1 MWYVGTRA
9 QARAAVRAIDL
20 ALGNPRAGRSDGSA
34 LTTRWATPRPITDG
48 RWVFAIDA
56 ERAALLPPADQ
67 ARVISSLP
75 IARRLD
81 PVALGLGEPF
91 VSRAPGDLPDEL
103 ELLSE
108 DRWHPVVVRARFQHS
123 ALPALAGATTLYDGA
138 GSAHDLGT
146 QYARADGLTWVV
158 QPIVTLAAGAKY
170 VLALWVKIRGSA
182 ADEKALL
189 DAVTLALE
197 AQNDTTRT
205 LGCRNRGGAWVL
217 KNGLTASDGPIATSW
232 PAGWR
237 LYVPGDADGAPTGDA
252 CVLGQVV

>member
-1 MWYVGTRA
+1 MWYAGTRA
-9 QARAAVRAIDL
+9 QARAAVRAIDI

-48 RWVFAIDA
+48 RWVFAIDV

-67 ARVISSLP
+67 ARVIASLP

-123 ALPALAGATTLYDGA
+123 ALPALAGATTLYDGS
-138 GSAHDLGT
+138 GSARDLGT
-146 QYARADGLTWVV
+146 QYTRADGLTWVV
-158 QPIVTLAAGAKY
+158 QPIVTLAAGVASVEFAMPPNTFALGLHTAHLIVTWGDGERTWPDPERSPAISLR
-170 VLALWVKIRGSA
+170 VLDR
-182 ADEKALL
+182 
-189 DAVTLALE
+189 
-197 AQNDTTRT
+197 
-205 LGCRNRGGAWVL
+205 
-217 KNGLTASDGPIATSW
+217 P
-232 PAGWR
+232 
-237 LYVPGDADGAPTGDA
+237 
-252 CVLGQVV
+252 

>member
-1 MWYVGTRA
+1 MTLYYLNAARSECRRVLRRLERDLRIPRNDNASGTAYTSRWDQPRQTVGG
-9 QARAAVRAIDL
+9 L
-20 ALGNPRAGRSDGSA
+20 WGFKLKP
-34 LTTRWATPRPITDG
+34 
-48 RWVFAIDA
+48 FAY
-56 ERAALLPPADQ
+56 ALLSPADQ
-67 ARVISSLP
+67 AS
-75 IARRLD
+75 AQ
-81 PVALGLGEPF
+81 
-91 VSRAPGDLPDEL
+91 DLASPPDWQL
-103 ELLSE
+103 EE
-108 DRWHPVVVRARFQHS
+108 RWQPVVVRARFQHS

-146 QYARADGLTWVV
+146 QYTRADGLAWVV
-158 QPIVTLAAGAKY
+158 QPIVTLAAGARY

-182 ADEKALL
+182 ADEKSLL

-205 LGCRNRGGAWVL
+205 LECRNRDGAWVL

-237 LYVPGDADGAPTGDA
+237 LYVPGDVAGAPTGDA